1 MCLIRCICG
10 DAGVVAISA
19 GIHTYIPILMF
30 MILQLASNI
39 MRRTVPRND
48 ILPEFPVPT
57 FNTIDPILMNYLLYD
72 EAVFL
77 KLWGSTASIVILI
90 LLFKCGKHS
99 GSMSRLRQSSRD
111 RLSEHA
117 GSHTGLVVLNGVG
130 RASPVGTTV
139 LVACVM
145 VEK

>member
-1 MCLIRCICG
+1 
-10 DAGVVAISA
+10 VAISA

-77 KLWGSTASIVILI
+77 KLGAVPP
-90 LLFKCGKHS
+90 
-99 GSMSRLRQSSRD
+99 Q
-111 RLSEHA
+111 
-117 GSHTGLVVLNGVG
+117 
-130 RASPVGTTV
+130 
-139 LVACVM
+139 
-145 VEK
+145 